1 MVAIHLKCKFA
12 KVPSDAEGVEQDPP
26 NTKLLPPPLTT
37 GGEGGIVAVGES
49 QSARS
54 TDEEV

>member
-1 MVAIHLKCKFA
+1 MVTNRLKCKFA
-12 KVPSDAEGVEQDPP
+12 KVPSDGAGVEQDLP
-26 NTKLLPPPLTT
+26 NTKLLSPPTT

-54 TDEEV
+54 MDEEV